1 MALKKPKSRGI
12 IKSKRKR
19 AEDFNEV
26 NLLKGW
32 SKMAKLNIEFIPSE
46 LNSSDLEDSCLI
58 AQLMQNITIIGLRVD
73 KNESPCNN
81 GKGVKNEQ
89 VA

>member
-1 MALKKPKSRGI
+1 
-12 IKSKRKR
+12 
-19 AEDFNEV
+19 
-26 NLLKGW
+26 
-32 SKMAKLNIEFIPSE
+32 MAKLNIEFIPRE
-46 LNSSDLEDSCLI
+46 LNSSDLEDNCLI

-73 KNESPCNN
+73 KNEAPCNN